1 MGKKKTGGK
10 KGPPE
15 HFTDPKRTFLD
26 SHSSAFMGALDNN
39 RAGEFYDFVTR
50 EFIVKFGNNTST
62 VESTPVPESSEGGND
77 GESSEDDN
85 DGGMRSKARADAASA
100 NFVKV
105 RAVSLL
111 INSRRVIYLPKGI
124 EIVTVVSP
132 KL

>member
-15 HFTDPKRTFLD
+15 HFTGPKRTFLD

-77 GESSEDDN
+77 GESSEDDD
-85 DGGMRSKARADAASA
+85 DGGMWSKACADAASA
-100 NFVKV
+100 HFVKV
-105 RAVSLL
+105 RAVSFL
-111 INSRRVIYLPKGI
+111 INSRRVIY
-124 EIVTVVSP
+124 
-132 KL
+132 